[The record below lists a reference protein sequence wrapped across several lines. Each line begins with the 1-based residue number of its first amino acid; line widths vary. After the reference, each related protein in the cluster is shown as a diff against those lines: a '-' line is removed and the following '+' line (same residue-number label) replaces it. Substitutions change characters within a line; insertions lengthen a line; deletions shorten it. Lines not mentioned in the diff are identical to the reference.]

1 MWVLLAA
8 IAVVGVL
15 FVATGVARR
24 VLAEAENEK
33 APIPCCCAPC
43 HCGCRRQS

>member
-8 IAVVGVL
+8 IAVVGAL

-24 VLAEAENEK
+24 ALAEAEAEK
-33 APIPCCCAPC
+33 TPNPCCAPC
-43 HCGCRRQS
+43 SCACRRKN

>member
-8 IAVVGVL
+8 IAVVGAL

-24 VLAEAENEK
+24 VLAEAEAEK
-33 APIPCCCAPC
+33 TPALCCCAPC